1 MIESLTAA
9 GFAAC
14 LACASL
20 AQAAPPLPNLP
31 LAPTSGQILAP
42 TQPRVLVNQV
52 GYDRLGEK
60 RAIVQGFAG
69 DRFMG
74 FKVVDATTGAVVL
87 RGVPKPAGVVPHWQ
101 DWHYWTLDFS
111 ALDKP
116 GLYRVE
122 ADGTRN
128 VASFPF
134 WIANDVLKRYTLS
147 DVIYYFKG
155 QRVSGAFERA
165 DAHLPRPGGT
175 GTVDLSGG
183 WYDATGDYGIH
194 LAQTFVGAPAFTN
207 QDVSFAVWSLAS
219 AWRNLDARHD
229 QNFAQYL
236 RRLLDEATFGAD
248 FLVRDHV
255 PGGSFYLGVSAPG
268 VLKLAADRRVSLN
281 TGAHFG
287 VKTNPEATNLPM
299 YHPPAPQPAALK
311 PVNYEAGFR
320 SGGGLAIAALAT
332 ASTLPG
338 HGEFTAKQYLATAE
352 AAYRFL
358 AAHNAE
364 VLEDGKPDIVDD
376 FAALM
381 ATTEL
386 YRATRDA
393 TYRRAAD
400 AWGRQLMARLTVH
413 QGFSGYWSDGSDKR
427 PFFSASDAGLP
438 VVALVDYA
446 GIANPE
452 ARTATLK
459 AIRRSLDFEL
469 TTTADVNNPF
479 GYARQWV
486 TLPGGKLATRFF
498 MPHDTAVA
506 PWWQGENARLGSL
519 AAAARAAAPL
529 FADDA
534 AFQQQLRAYADD
546 QLNWILGLN
555 PYDTS
560 MLMGAGVTPRNG
572 QYLFFNSWEYT
583 SAPGGIVNGMTSA
596 RGSADDTGIAFNL
609 GYATTHVDDDWRWT
623 EQWVPHDA
631 WFLYAV
637 SLPQHGMP

>member
-1 MIESLTAA
+1 MAIIQSLKAA
-9 GFAAC
+9 GLVAC
-14 LACASL
+14 LACA
-20 AQAAPPLPNLP
+20 ATAGAAAPPHLP

-52 GYDRLGEK
+52 GYDLDGQK

-69 DRFMG
+69 DRFTA
-74 FKVVDATTGAVVL
+74 FKVVDADTGAVVL
-87 RGVPKPAGVVPHWQ
+87 TGVPKPAGVVPHWQ
-101 DWHYWTLDFS
+101 DWHYWTIDFS
-111 ALDKP
+111 ALRKP

-122 ADGTRN
+122 AAGNHD

-134 WIANDVLKRYTLS
+134 WVAIDALKRYTLS

-155 QRVSGAFERA
+155 QRASGDFDRA

-194 LAQTFVGAPAFTN
+194 LAQTFVGAPALTN

-219 AWRNLDARHD
+219 AWRNLEARHD
-229 QNFAQYL
+229 PNFAQYE

-268 VLKLAADRRVSLN
+268 VGKLAADRQVSLAL
-281 TGAHFG
+281 GEHFG
-287 VKTNPEATNLPM
+287 VKTNPAATNLPM
-299 YHPPAPQPAALK
+299 YQKQAPRAAPLK

-320 SGGGLAIAALAT
+320 SGGGMAIAALAA

-338 HGEFTAKQYLATAE
+338 HGAFTSRQYLAAAE
-352 AAYRFL
+352 EAYRFL
-358 AAHNAE
+358 AAHNDE
-364 VLEDGKPDIVDD
+364 VLADGQPDIVDD
-376 FAALM
+376 FTALAA
-381 ATTEL
+381 ATEL
-386 YRATRDA
+386 YRATHA
-393 TYRRAAD
+393 AAYRTAAD
-400 AWGRQLMARLTVH
+400 AWAQKLMARLTTAK
-413 QGFSGYWSDGSDKR
+413 GFTNYWSDGAHDR

-446 GIANPE
+446 GIAAPA
-452 ARTATLK
+452 ARAAALQ
-459 AIRRSLDFEL
+459 AIRRSLAFEL
-469 TTTADVNNPF
+469 ATTADVNNPF
-479 GYARQWV
+479 GYARQLV
-486 TLPGGKLATRFF
+486 TLHDGAMVTRFF
-498 MPHDTAVA
+498 MPHDTAAA
-506 PWWQGENARLGSL
+506 PWWQGEDARLASL

-534 AFQQQLRAYADD
+534 AFQRRLRDYADD
-546 QLNWILGLN
+546 QLDWILGLN

-560 MLMGAGVTPRNG
+560 LLMGAGDTPRNG

-583 SAPGGIVNGMTSA
+583 SAPGAVINGITAA
-596 RGSADDTGIAFNL
+596 RGSTDATGIAFNL
-609 GYATTHVDDDWRWT
+609 GYATTHRDDDWRWT

-637 SLPQHGMP
+637 SLPQR